1 MYIDMNGYPHLENKA
16 DIEPTLGTSGVVMTK
31 DNLQVIYSEHNTLK
45 DISMFYSMLL
55 FFFFLL
61 LTHFYHASEHLLQQT
76 TMHGFPVVLSA
87 NNYLICGYI
96 RRLSLIKAIL
106 MNKRRINN
114 NTEFAFM
121 RHVDVHDDEEN
132 LPAHRV
138 NRIDISDYLDP
149 NPVQITEYTPI
160 DRVYDLFKA
169 LGLRYCLVARNS
181 KLVGIITKKDVVR
194 FVRHE
199 TK

>member
-1 MYIDMNGYPHLENKA
+1 
-16 DIEPTLGTSGVVMTK
+16 
-31 DNLQVIYSEHNTLK
+31 
-45 DISMFYSMLL
+45 
-55 FFFFLL
+55 
-61 LTHFYHASEHLLQQT
+61 
-76 TMHGFPVVLSA
+76 MHGYPVVLSKD
-87 NNYLICGYI
+87 NFLICGYI
-96 RRLSLIKAIL
+96 GRLSLIKAIL

-114 NTEFAFM
+114 RTEFAFL
-121 RHVDVHDDEEN
+121 RQVDEDDENAEPMARIN
-132 LPAHRV
+132 RV
-138 NRIDISDYLDP
+138 DISDYLDP

-181 KLVGIITKKDVVR
+181 KLVGIITKKDVVK